1 MSDKQEETKKA
12 LLTYGMSVGDAA
24 IKPVDATA
32 FKRKSVDRVRNEF
45 EARMEELK
53 QAYESLVEEFN
64 WNKLV
69 YESEFKFEPNVG
81 EVYHL
86 YRRQNGTT
94 FLSMIEPATFRSAE
108 FVGSFRLNSFSK
120 WERVEEDEEAEAP
133 TGNGAP
139 SSFHK
144 VNV

>member
-1 MSDKQEETKKA
+1 MSEKKQEKKKA

-24 IKPVDATA
+24 IQPVDATA

-45 EARMEELK
+45 EARMEEIK
-53 QAYESLVEEFN
+53 QAYENLVDEYS

-69 YESEFKFEPNVG
+69 YESEFKFEPSIG

-86 YRRQNGTT
+86 YKRANGTH

-108 FVGSFRLNSFSK
+108 FIGSFRLNSFSK
-120 WERVEEDEEAEAP
+120 WEKVDEDKEADAPQEENAFSNSA
-133 TGNGAP
+133 
-139 SSFHK
+139 S
-144 VNV
+144 